1 MKNRILAVVL
11 LMETLVAINAP
22 PRSSDGV
29 AVWTASAEKTNSL
42 HTHQSN
48 DTFFDRIFFATKQT
62 YFSENL

>member
-1 MKNRILAVVL
+1 
-11 LMETLVAINAP
+11 METLVEINAP